1 MKNIVYIDG
10 QNFLY
15 RTAEVLISHNLI
27 SSKQDLT
34 SINIRALLEKLFP
47 MENLEIRFYG
57 IAHIR
62 KNKSLDDDTKI
73 KAQIFADNFRRIRSS
88 LAKQNIN
95 YIASG
100 TLIARDS
107 EPCKKC
113 GFHKVH
119 FIEKGVDVSL
129 ATSLV
134 NDAATNQVDK
144 IILLSSDMDML
155 PAITLAKDIHHKSI
169 VYVGFAKHLTAA
181 LLSKANDYRS
191 IRSQDIIN
199 IYLETNQHQ

>member
-1 MKNIVYIDG
+1 
-10 QNFLY
+10 
-15 RTAEVLISHNLI
+15 
-27 SSKQDLT
+27 
-34 SINIRALLEKLFP
+34 

-73 KAQIFADNFRRIRSS
+73 KTQIFADNFRRIRSS

-134 NDAATNQVDK
+134 NDG
-144 IILLSSDMDML
+144 
-155 PAITLAKDIHHKSI
+155 I